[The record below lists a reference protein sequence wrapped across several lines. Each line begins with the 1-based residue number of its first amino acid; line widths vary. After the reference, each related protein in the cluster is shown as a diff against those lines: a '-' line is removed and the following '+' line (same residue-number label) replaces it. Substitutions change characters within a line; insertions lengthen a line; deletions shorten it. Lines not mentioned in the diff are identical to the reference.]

1 MNVTDFFMEPVDV
14 MDSLRLILISSKSG
28 DGINKKKKN
37 IMVVGP
43 VTAYL
48 FFSGNPRQ

>member
-1 MNVTDFFMEPVDV
+1 M
-14 MDSLRLILISSKSG
+14 MDSLLLILFSSKN
-28 DGINKKKKN
+28 DDRIRKKENK